1 MRFDYITGT
10 VLSVWWCSIFYCL
23 CSYKQG
29 PLPARR
35 QVETATAIQKVAR
48 NRKAPRSAK
57 SDSCEHNSSHSK
69 RDKVVVCQ
77 RVSQEEVKKWA
88 ESLENLISHE
98 CGLAA
103 FKAFLKSEYSEENI
117 DFWISCEE
125 YKKIKSP
132 SKLSPKAKK
141 IYNEFISVQATKEVN
156 LDSCTREETSRNML
170 EPTITCFDE
179 AQKRI
184 FNLMEKDSY
193 RRFLKSRF
201 YLDLANSSSAGS
213 EKQKGAKSSADCPSL
228 VPQCA

>member
-1 MRFDYITGT
+1 MRSEQKPQLLLQHFFPIVNPTLHKMCKG
-10 VLSVWWCSIFYCL
+10 LA
-23 CSYKQG
+23 G
-29 PLPARR
+29 LPASCL
-35 QVETATAIQKVAR
+35 
-48 NRKAPRSAK
+48 RSAKDMKHRLGFLLQK

-69 RDKVVVCQ
+69 KDKVVICQ
-77 RVSQEEVKKWA
+77 RVSHEEVKKWA

-179 AQKRI
+179 AQKKI

-201 YLDLANSSSAGS
+201 YLDLVNLSSCGS
-213 EKQKGAKSSADCPSL
+213 EKQKGAKSSIDCASL

>member
-1 MRFDYITGT
+1 MCKG
-10 VLSVWWCSIFYCL
+10 LA
-23 CSYKQG
+23 G
-29 PLPARR
+29 LPASCL
-35 QVETATAIQKVAR
+35 
-48 NRKAPRSAK
+48 RSAKDMKHRLGFLLQK

-69 RDKVVVCQ
+69 KDKVVICQ
-77 RVSQEEVKKWA
+77 SQCDDNRG
-88 ESLENLISHE
+88 SFSCITG
-98 CGLAA
+98 GLAA

-179 AQKRI
+179 AQKKI

-201 YLDLANSSSAGS
+201 YLDLAHPSSCGS
-213 EKQKGAKSSADCPSL
+213 EKQKGAKGSADCAPL

>member
-1 MRFDYITGT
+1 MCKG
-10 VLSVWWCSIFYCL
+10 LA
-23 CSYKQG
+23 G
-29 PLPARR
+29 LPASCL
-35 QVETATAIQKVAR
+35 
-48 NRKAPRSAK
+48 RSAKDMKHRLGFLLQK

-69 RDKVVVCQ
+69 KDKVVICQ

-179 AQKRI
+179 AQKKI
-184 FNLMEKDSY
+184 FHLMEKDSY

-201 YLDLANSSSAGS
+201 YLDLASPSSSGS
-213 EKQKGAKSSADCPSL
+213 EKQNGARSSADCPSL